1 MSLGTQEN
9 GRIHEQDTEMVR
21 IAVVG
26 AGVVGLTSANLLQE
40 AIPGAS
46 VTIIADRFGQDT
58 VSDVAA
64 GLYRPGLQFQ
74 GPNQEVTEKWLRDA
88 YAYYKEILNSEDADE
103 AGVKR
108 APGYIFSTNQ
118 PKIVKN
124 FLMEPVVDEFRPCT
138 QGELDQYNMKYGS
151 YIVTILTEC
160 RRFLPYMTRKFQN
173 RGGQIIQRYLNSLEE
188 LAGDYDIV
196 CNCCGF
202 GAKDLCGDNFVT
214 PMRGQ
219 VFKVRAPWIKHFYY
233 VDYDT
238 YILPGFDS
246 ITLGGTRQFDSY
258 NTEVCKH
265 DAASIWERCTNFLPS
280 LKKAQVLKEAVG
292 LRPYRSIVRVEKE
305 LMKFD
310 NGKTLKVVHNY
321 GHGGYGVMAAP
332 GTSIHAV
339 SLVKEM
345 LGLQSKL

>member
-1 MSLGTQEN
+1 
-9 GRIHEQDTEMVR
+9 MVR

-26 AGVVGLTSANLLQE
+26 AGVVGLTSATLLQE
-40 AIPGAS
+40 AFPKAS
-46 VTIIADRFGQDT
+46 ITILADRFGEDT

-74 GPNQEVTEKWLRDA
+74 GQNQEITKKWLRDA
-88 YAYYKEILNSEDADE
+88 YDYYMKILDSDYADE

-108 APGYIFSTNQ
+108 ASGYVFSMNN
-118 PKIVKN
+118 PKIVRN
-124 FLMEPVVDEFRPCT
+124 FLMEPVVEEFRMCT
-138 QGELDQYNMKYGS
+138 QEELDQYRMKYGTYAVS
-151 YIVTILTEC
+151 VLAEC
-160 RRFLPYMTRKFQN
+160 RRFLPFLTRKFEEQ
-173 RGGQIIQRYLNSLEE
+173 GGRIVKRFLNSLEE
-188 LAGDYDIV
+188 LADDYDIV
-196 CNCCGF
+196 CNCSGF
-202 GAKDLCGDNFVT
+202 GAKDLCGDNLVT

-219 VFKVRAPWIKHFYY
+219 VFKVRAPWVKHFYY

-238 YILPGFDS
+238 YILPGFDC

-265 DAASIWERCTNFLPS
+265 DAQSIWERCTNFLPS
-280 LKKAQVLKEAVG
+280 LKKAEILKEAVG

-310 NGKTLKVVHNY
+310 SGKTLKVVHNY

-345 LGLQSKL
+345 LGMQSKL